1 MPMQEIDKNVKE
13 FMEEHGVQGFLTL
26 FFTNYFYKMTIDQIK
41 SYINSDQPEDDL
53 GYQYYLFDEEI
64 GSYDEVKEF
73 EGEIKEEC
81 RNMAERIVEEMENNC
96 EEMDKI
102 MKGETEELSISEE
115 DFQTLL
121 HNVFETLHEEI
132 DIDQE

>member
-1 MPMQEIDKNVKE
+1 MQEIDKNVKE

>member
-1 MPMQEIDKNVKE
+1 MPIHEIEKNIKE
-13 FMEEHGVQGFLTL
+13 FMEEHGVKGFLTL
-26 FFTNYFYKMTIDQIK
+26 FFTNYFYEMTIDQIK
-41 SYINSDQPEDDL
+41 SYINSDKPEEDL

-64 GSYDEVKEF
+64 GSYDEVREF

-81 RNMAERIVEEMENNC
+81 RNMAERVVEELENAD
-96 EEMDKI
+96 EEMDKV

-115 DFQTLL
+115 DFQSLL

-132 DIDQE
+132 NIDQK

>member
-1 MPMQEIDKNVKE
+1 MQEIDKNVKE

-26 FFTNYFYKMTIDQIK
+26 FFTNYFYEMTIDQIK